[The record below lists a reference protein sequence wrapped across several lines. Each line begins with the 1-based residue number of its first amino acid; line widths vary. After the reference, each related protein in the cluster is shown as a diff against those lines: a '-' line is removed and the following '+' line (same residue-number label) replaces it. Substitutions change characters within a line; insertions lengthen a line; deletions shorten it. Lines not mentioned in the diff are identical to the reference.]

1 MPYRFAQRLFLSCAG
16 ALLICIVLF
25 LLPGLP
31 TYSHLICC
39 GYSMN
44 FPFLCLLILLS
55 LFSSIAWLFR
65 SMHKQGDGVF
75 SPAASSKLFQRLPGL
90 IFSDY
95 LRGWF
100 FVSLLLEIPLVLFGA
115 ALLFSLSLSFTWS
128 ALALGCL
135 SVLDGLGILLLG
147 MRRP

>member
-1 MPYRFAQRLFLSCAG
+1 MPYRFAQRLLLSCAG
-16 ALLICIVLF
+16 ALLVCVVLF

-31 TYSHLICC
+31 TYPGLICC

-65 SMHKQGDGVF
+65 STHKQGDGAF
-75 SPAASSKLFQRLPGL
+75 SPVASSKLVQHLFGL
-90 IFSDY
+90 VFSDY

-100 FVSLLLEIPLVLFGA
+100 AVSLLLSMTLVLFGA
-115 ALLFSLSLSFTWS
+115 ALLFSLSLSFTPS
-128 ALALGCL
+128 AASLGCL
-135 SVLDGLGILLLG
+135 SVVDGLGILLLG
-147 MRRP
+147 MYRP